1 MRSRIVIRTTLDMS
15 MATSFDSQQDSPN
28 KANRNVES
36 GYLLRFLRKMLP
48 YPKRGE
54 QTQMPIKGSNN
65 MTLPTAELSEPFE
78 YLTRFTSFECYSESA
93 RAVFVGLLWFVSSSL
108 ISTWANT
115 AFLRAFQHPL
125 LHNFVRFSGSA
136 GLGLVGFYLRKG
148 LSVQS
153 LFTTMA
159 AVAVPALLLFIANY
173 SNSVSLGLAGITLTY
188 VVKACIP
195 VLTVL
200 ICTLGGQ
207 RFLLPIYLSLIPICL
222 GIAVAAGGDLNFT
235 GAGLLAALVS
245 ALAQTGMNLTVKGVR
260 ARTGLS
266 GPETFLGMSSFC
278 TLFALPLMASSH
290 VAAISGYSSPFP
302 IMRSVALEATRGR
315 AAALGL
321 FLVTAFGYYME
332 YILTFVFVGYVS
344 PVTFSVT
351 DIARRVCAIVVGSL
365 IFQKLLTRANWG
377 GLLVAIGGVLWYSY
391 LDGTQ
396 PKPPQDS

>member
-1 MRSRIVIRTTLDMS
+1 MSNTNNAGFNLRFTRLQSESSTTS
-15 MATSFDSQQDSPN
+15 SQDSQSTN
-28 KANRNVES
+28 EIKNVAS
-36 GYLLRFLRKMLP
+36 KYLLRFFRKLVP
-48 YPKRGE
+48 YPKRDE
-54 QTQMPIKGSNN
+54 ILLLSTNEVSKNN
-65 MTLPTAELSEPFE
+65 STTLKFLKQKAELSEPFE

-93 RAVFVGLLWFVSSSL
+93 RAVFVGLLWFLSSSL

-115 AFLRAFQHPL
+115 SFLRAFRHPL

-148 LSVQS
+148 LSLQS
-153 LFTTMA
+153 LLALMA
-159 AVAVPALLLFIANY
+159 SVAIPATLLFVANY
-173 SNSVSLGLAGITLTY
+173 SNSVSLSLAGITLTY

-235 GAGLLAALVS
+235 GVGLLAALIS
-245 ALAQTGMNLTVKGVR
+245 SLAQTGMNMTVKGVR
-260 ARTGLS
+260 ERTGLS

-278 TLFALPLMASSH
+278 TLLALPLMASSH
-290 VAAISGYSSPFP
+290 VAALTGHAIPFP
-302 IMRSVALEATRGR
+302 IMKSVALKVTTGD

-321 FLVTAFGYYME
+321 FLITAFGYYME

-351 DIARRVCAIVVGSL
+351 DIARRVCAIVVGSVV
-365 IFQKLLTRANWG
+365 FQKLLTRANWS
-377 GLLVAIGGVLWYSY
+377 GLFVALCGVLW
-391 LDGTQ
+391 
-396 PKPPQDS
+396 